1 MKFVHSLDDNV
12 LTHLAGGLTALVAA
26 ATALFSG
33 PILFPHVSAS
43 DSEVVD
49 TATESAGDDTATV
62 GVLYPQ
68 ADMVLLTEATTAQG
82 LNDRS
87 SEREEA
93 VDAMNVEI
101 DVLLQRMKDK
111 PQRRR

>member
-1 MKFVHSLDDNV
+1 MKFVHSLDGNV
-12 LTHLAGGLTALVAA
+12 LTHLAGGLTALVAT

-33 PILFPHVSAS
+33 PILLLHMSAP
-43 DSEVVD
+43 DSEVAD
-49 TATESAGDDTATV
+49 TDSAEDDTAPV
-62 GVLYPQ
+62 DDLYQQPEPL
-68 ADMVLLTEATTAQG
+68 LLTEATTAQG

-87 SEREEA
+87 NEREEA